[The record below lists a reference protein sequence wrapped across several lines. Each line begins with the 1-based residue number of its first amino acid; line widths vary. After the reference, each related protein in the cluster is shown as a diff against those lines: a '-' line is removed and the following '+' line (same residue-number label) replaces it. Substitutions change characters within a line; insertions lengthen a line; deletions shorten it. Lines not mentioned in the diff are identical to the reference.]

1 MLQVEGVI
9 IQLPT
14 VMSDL
19 SFFFFQLLVHVYV
32 GNETMVIDGVKGNVD
47 LLVERVVA
55 SEGGK
60 VHGVSD

>member
-1 MLQVEGVI
+1 M
-9 IQLPT
+9 
-14 VMSDL
+14 
-19 SFFFFQLLVHVYV
+19 HVYV